1 MAAAMMLS
9 CTVTTTLPGIE
20 GACQLATEN
29 AVTLA
34 PLQPLVVSDKA
45 AFEISDH
52 EFSQIHK
59 LLLFKRGFDL
69 GAYKDNCVRRRIAI
83 RIRINHC
90 ESVQEYCDMLISE
103 KNELDHLVK
112 VLTIHVSQFFRNFS
126 TFEKLRTE
134 IIPALF
140 ATARQTGKK
149 SLRFRSLG
157 CSSGEEPYTLALILA
172 EQFPE
177 ETVEIPVTI
186 DAIDVDTGIL
196 ESAEKAL
203 YNQDHL
209 LETPLHYIAKY
220 FSEEGLQYRL
230 SPSITGMVNFKHDN
244 IFNDLLYTD
253 CDLLLCRNVMIYFA
267 REQQDKVLA
276 NMARAVGKEGFL
288 VLGKSEAILGESRNH
303 FQTVCPVERIYRSRN
318 SSP

>member
-1 MAAAMMLS
+1 
-9 CTVTTTLPGIE
+9 
-20 GACQLATEN
+20 LAIEN
-29 AVTLA
+29 AVIA
-34 PLQPLVVSDKA
+34 PQEPLVVSANA
-45 AFEISDH
+45 AFEISDD
-52 EFSQIHK
+52 EFSQIRK
-59 LLLFKRGFDL
+59 LLLAKRDFDL
-69 GAYKDNCVRRRIAI
+69 DAYKDKCVRRRIAI

-90 ESVQEYCDMLISE
+90 ETVQDYCNMLLSE

-112 VLTIHVSQFFRNFS
+112 VLTIHVSQFFRNLS

-149 SLRFRSLG
+149 SLRFWSLGCSSGEEPCSLG

-172 EQFPE
+172 EQFLG

-186 DAIDVDTGIL
+186 DATDVDTGIL
-196 ESAEKAL
+196 ESAGKAL
-203 YNQDHL
+203 YNYDHL
-209 LETPLHYIAKY
+209 FETPLDYIAKY

-230 SPSITGMVNFKHDN
+230 SPAIAGMVNFKHAN

-267 REQQDKVLA
+267 REQQEKVLA
-276 NMARAVGKEGFL
+276 NIARAVSKDGFL
-288 VLGKSEAILGESRNH
+288 VLGKSETILGESRDH
-303 FQTVCPVERIYRSRN
+303 FQTVCPLERIYRSRD
-318 SSP
+318 SS